1 MGLDL
6 LEKLDYGLGV
16 AVGAVK
22 HNCIY
27 AFVIE
32 GAHPVESVRGDAYAG
47 GYPEAARRA
56 RRRAWLELCIG
67 VPAFIGVIYL
77 VIYLIRALR
86 GG

>member
-1 MGLDL
+1 MKFCMKCGAFYE
-6 LEKLDYGLGV
+6 EKD
-16 AVGAVK
+16 
-22 HNCIY
+22 
-27 AFVIE
+27 
-32 GAHPVESVRGDAYAG
+32 G
-47 GYPEAARRA
+47 GGCPRCAENERLHAAAEAAEIDHGMDPEAARRA